1 MDSEGAKNFQWYLR
15 KLDRFTNGSTSNW
28 QEKIAKDDIKEKS
41 KNKTHT
47 LKYIKDEKY
56 LH

>member
-1 MDSEGAKNFQWYLR
+1 MLFLHISDNMDSEGAKNFQWYLR

-41 KNKTHT
+41 KNKTHV
-47 LKYIKDEKY
+47 L
-56 LH
+56 

>member
-1 MDSEGAKNFQWYLR
+1 MEVRQIGM
-15 KLDRFTNGSTSNW
+15 
-28 QEKIAKDDIKEKS
+28 EKIAKDDIKEKS

-47 LKYIKDEKY
+47 LKYIKDEKC

>member
-47 LKYIKDEKY
+47 LKYIKDEKC